1 MPIIDIH
8 AHVTPERFKQAIA
21 GGGTFHGLG
30 AQWGQLDTGG
40 FAKSLPERL
49 EEMDEL
55 GVDMQ
60 LVSPTVDF
68 YQYFNEVEATRE
80 IARDCNDEMA
90 EMAQSHPDR
99 FAGLGTVPLQDVPS
113 AVEELTRAMRDLGL
127 KGVMIGDH
135 VNGHSFDEP
144 HFLPFFK
151 AAEEL
156 GAVVFFHQAAETCVS
171 VRIPRYKLG
180 NAIGNLADRTISFA
194 SLVFGGVLDAC
205 PNLKPML
212 AHGGGYT
219 AFGIARM
226 DKVAGAMEPERQ
238 GDTLNPPFG
247 RGPEDRHVLRRAPST
262 YLSQFYYDCCT
273 YDERALRYLI
283 DTVGIDQ
290 VMLGTDYPAPM
301 FLPDA
306 VRWIREME
314 VLTDA
319 EKEAILSTNAER
331 LLGL

>member
-1 MPIIDIH
+1 MPIIDVH

-21 GGGTFHGLG
+21 DSGTWHGLG
-30 AQWGQLDTGG
+30 ADQGQLDTGG

-49 EEMDEL
+49 EDMDAL

-68 YQYFNEVEATRE
+68 YQYSNEVEATRA

-90 EMAQSHPDR
+90 EMAQQHPDR
-99 FAGLGTVPLQDVPS
+99 FAGLGTVPLQHVPS
-113 AVEELTRAMRDLGL
+113 AVDELTRSVRELGL

-135 VNGHSFDEP
+135 VNGHSLDEP
-144 HFLPFFK
+144 EFLAFFR

-156 GAVVFFHQAAETCVS
+156 GAVVFFHQAAVTCVS
-171 VRIPRYKLG
+171 VRISRYKLG
-180 NAIGNLADRTISFA
+180 NAIGNLTDRTISFA
-194 SLVFGGVLDAC
+194 SLVFGGVMDEC
-205 PNLKPML
+205 PNLKPLL

-226 DKVAGAMEPERQ
+226 DKVAGAMKPELQ
-238 GDTLNPPFG
+238 GDELNPPFG
-247 RGPEDRHVLRRAPST
+247 RGPDDRHVLRRAPST

-283 DTVGIDQ
+283 DTVGIDR
-290 VMLGTDYPAPM
+290 VVLGTDYPAPM

-306 VRWIREME
+306 VNWIKNMSA
-314 VLTDA
+314 LTDA
-319 EKEAILSTNAER
+319 EKDAILERNAAT